1 MKMHFYTV
9 IFLTVLVLL
18 PMLQLEAQAEKN
30 EFLWYCW
37 EETVNPELWDEYLE
51 LSKEMLQLCKE
62 ENFPY
67 SIFTWNKSSMVYEL
81 WTPLNSL
88 SEIDSLQAA
97 WEKII
102 KKWGDEKYEAF
113 TRTKLHDY
121 SKTVTLFGDLSYTP
135 ENPQYTGEERIYGRW
150 IEIYLKTGKQKE
162 FIEAFKWLNEQRS
175 AFGIEEY
182 VIVGVGGIGYQS
194 PSFHAYY
201 THVSKQTLNDYY
213 DSTPE
218 GYQEKFDEYLAKI
231 LKLMIKPPI
240 INEYKLL
247 WDLSYTPEQ

>member
-1 MKMHFYTV
+1 MKKHFYTV

-102 KKWGDEKYEAF
+102 KKWGDEKYKAF
-113 TRTKLHDY
+113 TRTKLYDY

-135 ENPQYTGEERIYGRW
+135 EQ
-150 IEIYLKTGKQKE
+150 
-162 FIEAFKWLNEQRS
+162 
-175 AFGIEEY
+175 
-182 VIVGVGGIGYQS
+182 
-194 PSFHAYY
+194 
-201 THVSKQTLNDYY
+201 
-213 DSTPE
+213 
-218 GYQEKFDEYLAKI
+218 
-231 LKLMIKPPI
+231 
-240 INEYKLL
+240 
-247 WDLSYTPEQ
+247 